1 MMRVAGHASL
11 RPLSVACALAII
23 LAGCGDDGTSGSTAR
38 VPSYTIETLAGT
50 GVQGEPLENATAAG
64 QPLQGPTTAQVDYYG
79 VVYIADQTHAR
90 YVSKGIVRNVRPTG
104 ATGAVQDLAVS
115 GVTFESDGVGVEY
128 LFGPVLM
135 ISTDDRML
143 RYFTSATGPIGADG
157 YPTDYRGFIAVN
169 DDGELRLATGDGGQV
184 MNISFEAPWEVIWAG
199 RAGRTGARAQRC
211 VVNDHGAGPFACL
224 RTAGPIVWDARPVP
238 GQPLY
243 VRQLDLYIADTMNH
257 RVRKLTWTGV
267 ITTVAGGGGTQ
278 LIDDAVRGF
287 SGDGGP
293 GERARL
299 NEPRGVAFDADT
311 NIYISDAGNRR
322 IRMVDTEGII
332 HTIAGN
338 GERGDGGD
346 GGPAL
351 QASFCEPRGLSVDGA
366 GNVYVAD
373 TCNYKVRVLRP
384 VREAGTPTP

>member
-1 MMRVAGHASL
+1 MTGASGHQARSSLIVAYGLA
-11 RPLSVACALAII
+11 AL
-23 LAGCGDDGTSGSTAR
+23 LAGCGDEGTSSSVAR
-38 VPSYTIETLAGT
+38 VPRYTIETLAGS
-50 GVQGEPLENATAAG
+50 GVQGEPLENAAAVS

-79 VVYIADQTHAR
+79 VVYIADQTRAR
-90 YVSKGIVRNVRPTG
+90 YVRDGIIHNVRPTG
-104 ATGAVQDLAVS
+104 LTGAVQDLAVS
-115 GVTFESDGVGVEY
+115 GVTFEIGPDGQEY
-128 LFGPVLM
+128 MFGPVLM
-135 ISTDDRML
+135 ISTDDRLL
-143 RYFTSATGPIGADG
+143 RYFGSANGPIGADG
-157 YPTDYRGFIAVN
+157 YPTDYRGFLAVN
-169 DDGELRLATGDGGQV
+169 DDAALTIGSGDGGQV
-184 MNISFEAPWEVIWAG
+184 MSISFEAPWDVLWAG
-199 RAGRTGARAQRC
+199 RDGRTGAHATRC

-224 RTAGPIVWDARPVP
+224 RTAGAMAWDSRLLP
-238 GQPLY
+238 GPFYL
-243 VRQLDLYIADTMNH
+243 RRLDLYIADTMNH

-267 ITTVAGGGGTQ
+267 ITTVAGGAGTQ

-322 IRMVDTEGII
+322 IRMVDTDGII
-332 HTIAGN
+332 HTIAGT
-338 GERGDGGD
+338 GERGDSGD

-384 VREAGTPTP
+384 VRAAGTPTP